1 MDKIKYSNRLLTTN
15 INNDDFLNALESFI
29 DVYKE
34 ERQKNQRPSVPLPL
48 FADKELGILEVI
60 VKYTKENLT
69 LTYSQIAIIINRDQR
84 TVWTTY
90 HKAIIK
96 HKEPFKIENE
106 EYNIPCEIF
115 IERSNGP
122 LETLVVYLKE
132 NLNLSFKQISSILNR
147 DYRTIWI
154 SYKNGKKNDR

>member
-1 MDKIKYSNRLLTTN
+1 MSKNSLNNRLLSST
-15 INNDDFLNALESFI
+15 INDDEFLNALESFI

-34 ERQKNQRPSVPLPL
+34 ERQKSQKPSVPLPL
-48 FADKELGILEVI
+48 FADSDLGILEVI

-69 LTYSQIAIIINRDQR
+69 LTYSQIAVIINRDQR

-106 EYNIPCEIF
+106 EYKIPCEIF
-115 IERSNGP
+115 TERSNGP
-122 LETLVVYLKE
+122 LETLVVYLKQ
-132 NLNLSFKQISSILNR
+132 NLNLSFKQISIILNR

-154 SYKNGKKNDR
+154 SYKNGQKNDK